1 MLAKLFRRSVE
12 QNGRELEEPRIHVR
26 RNGTLHV
33 DTGELLRSKKGRE
46 ALERMRRVKVREAAA
61 RHQMRRAR

>member
-1 MLAKLFRRSVE
+1 MWTRIFRRSTE
-12 QNGRELEEPRIHVR
+12 QKEKELEEPKIHVR

-46 ALERMRRVKVREAAA
+46 ALDRMRKVRGAAA
-61 RHQMRRAR
+61 RRQTRRIR

>member
-12 QNGRELEEPRIHVR
+12 QNDKESEEPEIHVR
-26 RNGTLHV
+26 GNGTLHV

-46 ALERMRRVKVREAAA
+46 ALERMRKVRKAAD
-61 RHQMRRAR
+61 RRQMRRTR

>member
-1 MLAKLFRRSVE
+1 MLARIFRRSVE
-12 QNGRELEEPRIHVR
+12 RKEKELEEPKIHVR

-46 ALERMRRVKVREAAA
+46 VLDRMRKVRKAAA
-61 RHQMRRAR
+61 RRQTKRIR

>member
-12 QNGRELEEPRIHVR
+12 QNDKVLEEPRIHVR

-46 ALERMRRVKVREAAA
+46 ALERMRKVRKSAA
-61 RHQMRRAR
+61 RRQMRRTR